1 MTLAEFAA
9 AVKDDSLI
17 QVSQGT
23 TSLLAFFSK
32 GYASIDATLQA
43 AVVTEVAAA
52 KTNTGIKY
60 DVKLDSGNEG

>member
-9 AVKDDSLI
+9 ALKDDSLI

-23 TSLLAFFSK
+23 TSLLAFYSK

-60 DVKLDSGNEG
+60 DVTLESGGEE